1 MLTFTSLGGV
11 TLKCSGG
18 PRPFIAYPKKPEE
31 GTLCL
36 LQSPEEMPSHE
47 RLSWPGEYDISG
59 ITVKG
64 IGHMEGQKVSYVVD
78 VDGVRIA
85 FPASPLDDWSDED
98 IEKMGDVHVLVLPA
112 EDVKKC
118 QTLLDEVD
126 PRVLFIVPGSDG
138 SLHPDVLKA
147 CGAIDKEHVSEF
159 KLKGS
164 LPSEGREVVVFSA

>member
-1 MLTFTSLGGV
+1 MFTSLGGI

-18 PRPFIAYPKKPEE
+18 PRPFIVFPKKPEE

-36 LQSPEEMPSHE
+36 LPSPEETPHKD
-47 RLSWPGEYDISG
+47 RLSWPGEYDIAG

-64 IGHMEGQKVSYVVD
+64 IGQQEGQKVSYVVD
-78 VDGVRIA
+78 VDDVRIA
-85 FPASPLDDWSDED
+85 FPASPLEEWTDED
-98 IEKMGDVHVLVLPA
+98 VEKMGDVHVLVLPA

-126 PRVLFIVPGSDG
+126 PRVLFIIPAPDG

-147 CGAIDKEHVSEF
+147 CGAVDKEHVSEY

-164 LPSEGREVVVFSA
+164 FPAEGREVVVFG